1 VAAVPQDD
9 LDVDDLDVGDPDRRS
24 GDVRRLPRVLT
35 DTVGPWIG
43 FLGPGRLLGAAG
55 VALVLGGIAW
65 WMLRAPPVPTESRL
79 PLAARAEAAQVV
91 TSVPS
96 GGPSPPVAAPP
107 LTTGVVVIHV
117 TGAVQAPGVYELQT
131 GQRVADAID
140 AAGGA
145 LADADPEALN
155 LAAPVADGDR
165 IAVPAVGETSALAGS
180 SGAGHTHAGA
190 SGVVAAGSPV
200 DLNTASVTELETLP
214 GIGPATAAAIVDH
227 RDQHGPYASVDDLEA
242 VRGIG
247 PAKLEAI
254 RDHVTV

>member
-1 VAAVPQDD
+1 
-9 LDVDDLDVGDPDRRS
+9 
-24 GDVRRLPRVLT
+24 
-35 DTVGPWIG
+35 
-43 FLGPGRLLGAAG
+43 
-55 VALVLGGIAW
+55 
-65 WMLRAPPVPTESRL
+65 M
-79 PLAARAEAAQVV
+79 
-91 TSVPS
+91 
-96 GGPSPPVAAPP
+96 
-107 LTTGVVVIHV
+107 IHV
-117 TGAVQAPGVYELQT
+117 TGAVQAPGVYELQP

-165 IAVPAVGETSALAGS
+165 IAVPTVGETSALSGT

-190 SGVVAAGSPV
+190 PGVVAAGSPV

-227 RDQHGPYASVDDLEA
+227 RGQHGPYASVDDLEA

-247 PAKLEAI
+247 PAKIEAI
-254 RDHVTV
+254 RDLVTV